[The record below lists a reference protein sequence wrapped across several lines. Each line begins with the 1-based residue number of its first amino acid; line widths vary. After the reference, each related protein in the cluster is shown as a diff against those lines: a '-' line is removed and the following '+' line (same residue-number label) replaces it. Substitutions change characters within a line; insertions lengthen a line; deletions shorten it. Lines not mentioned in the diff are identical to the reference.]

1 MLLKIFVDLAPLT
14 TRDLTVTAPG
24 EGVSGSQAGG
34 PCSLSPSVFWRH
46 LPHPITTQ

>member
-1 MLLKIFVDLAPLT
+1 MLFKNFVDLAPLT

-34 PCSLSPSVFWRH
+34 PCFLGPSISWKH
-46 LPHPITTQ
+46 IPHPITTQ